1 MPKYPGAPNALVSVP
16 SNQSPIALQKGESC
30 YVFGVLKTGATQLP
44 VNDGNVVGE
53 TLTAPQASIAVNLQ
67 SQVSDTGAAV
77 GIEGFFSGAPGAFNV
92 QVQVAETDA
101 DGFYLTSA
109 TAAYTITAL
118 GNSTAQTFRVD
129 LSPSG
134 GKFMRILLS
143 SLANVVTF
151 ACKITRAA

>member
-1 MPKYPGAPNALVSVP
+1 MPKYPGVANALVSVP

-92 QVQVAETDA
+92 QIQVSDTDA
-101 DGFYLTSA
+101 DGL
-109 TAAYTITAL
+109 
-118 GNSTAQTFRVD
+118 
-129 LSPSG
+129 
-134 GKFMRILLS
+134 
-143 SLANVVTF
+143 
-151 ACKITRAA
+151 